1 VRAILR
7 GDKGPRRDIVLLNGA
22 FALVAAG
29 MADSIGKGL
38 CMAAAA
44 IDEGRAM
51 EKLNALIRMTQT

>member
-1 VRAILR
+1 
-7 GDKGPRRDIVLLNGA
+7 
-22 FALVAAG
+22 
-29 MADSIGKGL
+29 MAESIGKGL